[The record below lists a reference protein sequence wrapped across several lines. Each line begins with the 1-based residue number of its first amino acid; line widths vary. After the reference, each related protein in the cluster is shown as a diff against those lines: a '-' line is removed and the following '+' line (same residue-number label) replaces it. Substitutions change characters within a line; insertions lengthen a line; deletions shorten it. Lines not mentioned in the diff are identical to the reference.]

1 MDLDMPHT
9 TRSRQSS
16 YEIPNTF
23 GHQCATISM
32 CSKATYFT
40 IPKDHKVYAAAKA
53 PSIADFRR
61 VLCRIVGLP
70 DIYSSE
76 DSFLLLLQRSLTFL
90 RTSYNTAIPEDEQ
103 TWIGTIPTLREL
115 RLRICTVCE
124 FDPGLADEMYLH
136 SFLANLVVRTR
147 SVQMTMTI
155 KKQSLQEEALQLLSQ
170 LTRPQLIE
178 VLKKLQKQK
187 G

>member
-1 MDLDMPHT
+1 MQVLR
-9 TRSRQSS
+9 TRQR
-16 YEIPNTF
+16 P
-23 GHQCATISM
+23 M

-40 IPKDHKVYAAAKA
+40 LPKDQKVYLAGKV

-70 DIYSSE
+70 DVYSSE
-76 DSFLLLLQRSLTFL
+76 DSFLLLLQRTLTFL
-90 RTSYNTAIPEDEQ
+90 RTSYNTTIPQDEQ

-115 RLRICTVCE
+115 RLRICAVCE
-124 FDPGLADEMYLH
+124 FDPGLAEEMYLH

-147 SVQMTMTI
+147 SIQMTI
-155 KKQSLQEEALQLLSQ
+155 KKQSLQEEAYQLLSQ